1 MKQIVVFDVCD
12 TLYNTNTTFK
22 FLDKIF
28 INNKKYKIFRKI
40 SKLFPVMLLN
50 YLFYKLIKIDFIRA
64 FGTFFLK
71 GEKVQEIKKISNNF
85 VYQDLVL
92 EIKTIISKKI
102 EFYKNKGYQIVL
114 MSGSYD
120 FIIKEVAEYFNVDEF
135 YASKLCILNGEY
147 TGKYDKDILMN
158 KHDLFKENYTNLDQ
172 LVVISNNKTDLDFMN
187 SADQAF
193 AVCNKEK
200 DFKFWKSHHKIEC
213 IKDY

>member
-1 MKQIVVFDVCD
+1 
-12 TLYNTNTTFK
+12 
-22 FLDKIF
+22 
-28 INNKKYKIFRKI
+28 
-40 SKLFPVMLLN
+40 
-50 YLFYKLIKIDFIRA
+50 
-64 FGTFFLK
+64 
-71 GEKVQEIKKISNNF
+71 
-85 VYQDLVL
+85 
-92 EIKTIISKKI
+92 
-102 EFYKNKGYQIVL
+102 

-213 IKDY
+213 IKDF